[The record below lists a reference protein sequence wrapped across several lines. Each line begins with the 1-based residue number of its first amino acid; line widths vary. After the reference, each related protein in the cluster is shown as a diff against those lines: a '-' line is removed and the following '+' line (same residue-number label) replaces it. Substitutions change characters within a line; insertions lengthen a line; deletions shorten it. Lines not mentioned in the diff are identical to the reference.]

1 MSDTTEDLLRQ
12 VLERLDRLE
21 QRLDAVQERTQAVA
35 ALSEKAPQIIELAA
49 SSAEFAWSQAEEAGI
64 DPIASG
70 QIAAGLALEAG
81 KVENLQT
88 IGRALAKT
96 ALLGK
101 TLDAVEALEADG
113 TLDILITQG
122 PALAPSL
129 AKMLQ
134 NERVRGILESAAAE
148 TATVETVEAATT
160 ALVETKQ
167 QGFTPLGLFGQL
179 RMLGDSDVQKAIG
192 FTLAIA
198 KRFGQRL

>member
-12 VLERLDRLE
+12 ILERLDGMEKRLANVE
-21 QRLDAVQERTQAVA
+21 QRTEAVA
-35 ALSEKAPQIIELAA
+35 ALAAKKPQIVEMAA
-49 SSAEFAWSQAEEAGI
+49 SSAEFAWAQAEQAGI

-81 KVENLQT
+81 RIENLKVVE
-88 IGRALAKT
+88 RALAKT

-101 TLDAVEALEADG
+101 TLDVVEQLEADG
-113 TLDILITQG
+113 TLDILMEKG

-129 AKMLQ
+129 AKVLQ
-134 NERVRGILESAAAE
+134 NEKLTGLLDSAAGE
-148 TATVETVEAATT
+148 PATVDTVEAATT

-179 RMLGDSDVQKAIG
+179 RMLGDADVQKAVG

-198 KRFGQRL
+198 KRFGARL